1 MSILDSA
8 VSGMLANSNWLSTIS
23 QNVANS
29 NSTGYKDVDTEF
41 SALVDQSPGAASTGA
56 GVTTTTRS
64 LNSLQGQVESTSTS
78 TDLAIQGAGFFV
90 VSDAN
95 GDIFL
100 TRNGSFVP
108 DAAGDL
114 VNAAGYYLMGANTQG
129 ANSNVSVN
137 TVADLQMVNV
147 QGAADSATPST
158 TATMVA
164 NLPST
169 ATAVPAGNLPSA
181 NSANSTYTD
190 ETTMVAYD
198 DLGGAHT
205 INLYFSNTGSDTWEV
220 DAFDSGAAAAG
231 GGFPYSSGPLATQT
245 LTFDPTTG
253 ALSSGSPLSIPV
265 PGGQSVSLNLSQTTQ
280 LATGFAVNSSTV
292 NGNAPGS
299 LSGASINSNGVLSFQ
314 FGNGASENA
323 YVIPLANV
331 PSPDNL
337 TTALGD
343 AYQTS
348 STSGPL
354 QVGNAGSGGLG
365 SIDSSSLEQST
376 VDLATELTSMVE
388 AQSSYEANSKV
399 FQTGADIL
407 DILNNLKS

>member
-1 MSILDSA
+1 M
-8 VSGMLANSNWLSTIS
+8 S

-29 NSTGYKDVDTEF
+29 NSTGYKELENQF
-41 SALVDQSPGAASTGA
+41 SALVDESPGQSSTGA
-56 GVTTTTRS
+56 GVTTSTQA
-64 LNSLQGQVESTSTS
+64 LNAMQGQIESTSTT
-78 TDLAIQGAGFFV
+78 TDLAVEGAGFFV

-95 GDIFL
+95 GNIFL

-108 DAAGDL
+108 DSQGNL

-129 ANSNVSVN
+129 TTSSASVN
-137 TVADLQMVNV
+137 SVSGLQKVNI

-158 TATMVA
+158 SATMVA

-169 ATAVPAGNLPSA
+169 ATAIAAANLPSTNTA
-181 NSANSTYTD
+181 NSKYTD
-190 ETTMVAYD
+190 ETTVVAYD
-198 DLGGAHT
+198 NLGGAHT
-205 INLYFSNTGSDTWEV
+205 INVYYAKTGTNTWEV
-220 DAFDSGAAAAG
+220 DAYDSGAASAT

-245 LTFDPTTG
+245 LTFNPTSG
-253 ALSSGSPLSIPV
+253 ALTSGSPLSFTT
-265 PGGQSVSLNLSQTTQ
+265 PGGQPVSMDLSQTTQ
-280 LATGFAVNSSTV
+280 LATAFAVNSSTI

-299 LSGASINSNGVLSFQ
+299 LTGVAISSTGVLSFQ
-314 FGNGASENA
+314 YGNGASQNA
-323 YVIPLANV
+323 YLIPLANV

-337 TTALGD
+337 TAAQGD
-343 AYQTS
+343 AYQTNGA
-348 STSGPL
+348 SGNL

-365 SIDSSSLEQST
+365 TIDSSSLEEST

-388 AQSSYEANSKV
+388 AQSAYQANSKV

>member
-64 LNSLQGQVESTSTS
+64 LNSLQGQIESTSTS

-205 INLYFSNTGSDTWEV
+205 INLYFSNTGADTWEV